1 MTSGVSPFIKLEIF
15 EDLLMLRFGAG
26 VCGLKVTLSLV
37 LSFAEAVFSIFPEA
51 VSEIVPSIFIITEP
65 PAGILTVP
73 LRIFPEIE
81 TPATFPT
88 ISGLVIASGIVSLIL
103 TPVASIV
110 PLLLT
115 VIV

>member
-1 MTSGVSPFIKLEIF
+1 MTSGVSLFIKFAIL
-15 EDLLMLRFGAG
+15 EDLLMLRFGSGALG
-26 VCGLKVTLSLV
+26 VKVTLSLV

-51 VSEIVPSIFIITEP
+51 SAEIVPSIFIVTES

-73 LRIFPEIE
+73 LRVFPEIE
-81 TPATFPT
+81 TPSTVST

-103 TPVASIV
+103 TSVASIV